1 MAVPRVFASFDLE
14 HNQEHKNI
22 FVGQGKHPSTP
33 WEIVDCSSVEVL
45 QQNSWEDLIKNKIS
59 KCDMVIVLVGRHMEN
74 ATEVAK
80 EIKWAQQQDI
90 PVFGVY
96 IDGANALSPLP
107 EGLTR
112 SHTIAWTWSNVTA
125 MIEKI
130 MEEGEIHK
138 V

>member
-1 MAVPRVFASFDLE
+1 MTVPRVFASFDLE

-33 WEIVDCSSVEVL
+33 WEIVDWSSIED
-45 QQNSWEDLIKNKIS
+45 SWEETLKERIS
-59 KCDMVIVLVGRHMEN
+59 KCDMVIVLVGRCMEN

-80 EIKWAQQQDI
+80 EIKLAHQQDI

-107 EGLTR
+107 EGLAR
-112 SHTIAWTWSNVTA
+112 SQTIAWTWPHVTT
-125 MIEKI
+125 MIAKI
-130 MEEGEIHK
+130 MQEGK
-138 V
+138 VYQV